1 MQKIKIGG
9 PPPELDPAPENVT
22 ATLNVTTTNNST
34 STENSAAKEIKRRLR
49 GSNSADHN
57 GDKPKPRLLCVV
69 YTYDKHHETMLQ
81 AIVNTWAWH
90 PLLPMRHLDLSTYH
104 MWETKRIKTCGR
116 RHEASGD
123 TSMITIW
130 TIMII
135 SG

>member
-81 AIVNTWAWH
+81 AIVNTWAWTCDGFFAASTITNET
-90 PLLPMRHLDLSTYH
+90 LGSVDLPHVGDEAYKN
-104 MWETKRIKTCGR
+104 MW
-116 RHEASGD
+116 
-123 TSMITIW
+123 
-130 TIMII
+130 
-135 SG
+135 